1 MLADLEVG
9 GPDIVVVAGKGDPVA
24 VASATEDKAIIQ
36 DLMVEH
42 HTGEAMEVFL
52 VEEPLVQAA
61 LDSVRCP
68 P

>member
-1 MLADLEVG
+1 MLGDHEVEDPG
-9 GPDIVVVAGKGDPVA
+9 IVVVAGKGDPVA
-24 VASATEDKAIIQ
+24 VASATEDKAITQ
-36 DLMVEH
+36 DLMVEP